1 MPQEL
6 IDFRGSVKRM
16 LDGEQVMNLDLDF
29 TESWPETSRFLY
41 HMPATTAAVNIALG
55 HGKGTLASA
64 KLVAFKAEKPIV
76 VRLNAQTASEGTTT
90 RGVFIIQTSS
100 ATLILTNTAAH
111 SGGNDVSILV
121 AGA

>member
-41 HMPATTAAVNIALG
+41 HMPASTAAVQIALG
-55 HGKGTLASA
+55 AGYGTLASA
-64 KLVAFKAEKPIV
+64 KIVAFRADFP
-76 VRLNAQTASEGTTT
+76 VRMRLHAQTASEGIVS
-90 RGVFIIQTSS
+90 RGVCVVQTNS

-111 SGGNDVSILV
+111 ANGNDVSILV